1 MEVAQFKGKALGWL
15 EKKRIESVK
24 DAMVVAQELL
34 VKKLGGLTSDS
45 SARKSADFEFFAQHF
60 ERPINKNKM
69 DAVKVI
75 EASTK
80 PAGKTKNTVTKTAA
94 ASEEVEEL
102 MAA

>member
-15 EKKRIESVK
+15 EKKKIESVK

-75 EASTK
+75 EASRQDQEHCHQDSSSIRGT
-80 PAGKTKNTVTKTAA
+80 
-94 ASEEVEEL
+94 EEVEEL